1 DLRDGGVP
9 RRAAVAPP
17 DERVPEGRPSDG
29 EPDEA
34 GDSRRGRQPGLDLRL
49 VLAPSEDDAAD
60 AGAAGAPCRSDDGRA
75 VLRAIETLD
84 LPDVGLDACVL
95 ELVDRVDHVAR
106 AARPI
111 VRALVAMELFELRL
125 LRRHEELEH

>member
-1 DLRDGGVP
+1 RAAGSRRTGSRARSRRDGYSPALCSLREELAPARVASRDLRDGGVP
-9 RRAAVAPP
+9 CRAAVAPP

-29 EPDEA
+29 EPDAA
-34 GDSRRGRQPGLDLRL
+34 GDSRGGRQPGLELRL

-95 ELVDRVDHVAR
+95 E
-106 AARPI
+106 
-111 VRALVAMELFELRL
+111 
-125 LRRHEELEH
+125 